1 MQKLP
6 GTTAHFYD
14 LQIFYGLQN
23 VTTPRGSAE
32 RVKRHGGR
40 GACFQLYCALIKP
53 IKPARLFASF
63 CDFFF
68 QKEKVFVFV

>member
-32 RVKRHGGR
+32 RVKRHGGER
-40 GACFQLYCALIKP
+40 RALFGYKP
-53 IKPARLFASF
+53 H
-63 CDFFF
+63 
-68 QKEKVFVFV
+68 